1 MNPEQFTI
9 AGLLLGALLAGARGL
24 WVFGWIY
31 RAEVEESKYWR
42 DRALIGTGLAE
53 IAEAEA
59 ERRTP

>member
-1 MNPEQFTI
+1 MNPEQLTI
-9 AGLLLGALLAGARGL
+9 AGLVVSALVAGARGV

-31 RAEVEESKYWR
+31 RAEVAESKFWR
-42 DRALIGTGLAE
+42 DRALVGTGLAE